1 MEEQPDVMLESQP
14 MPTPGSQGGSQR
26 AASEPPPSSGGG
38 QPGVAAAAAAAE
50 QAREKEEGE
59 EEGEGELD
67 PPYVR
72 YLEPTPDDLDLSV
85 EYDVDEEDEEW
96 LEVFN
101 ERVRACMCGCSGDGA
116 APEPCGAAWA
126 HVCATRVNVPRLPL
140 PPRCGTQHCSLCV
153 HAAERRQGRALALQ
167 YWSSVRGDAAGPCPR
182 TPPGP
187 ARRRARARAARRGT
201 A

>member
-1 MEEQPDVMLESQP
+1 MLPQELPMEEQPDVMLESQP

-126 HVCATRVNVPRLPL
+126 HVCATPGERSAPAAAASVWHTALLVVRA
-140 PPRCGTQHCSLCV
+140 CGG
-153 HAAERRQGRALALQ
+153 A
-167 YWSSVRGDAAGPCPR
+167 
-182 TPPGP
+182 
-187 ARRRARARAARRGT
+187 AARPGART
-201 A
+201 AVLE